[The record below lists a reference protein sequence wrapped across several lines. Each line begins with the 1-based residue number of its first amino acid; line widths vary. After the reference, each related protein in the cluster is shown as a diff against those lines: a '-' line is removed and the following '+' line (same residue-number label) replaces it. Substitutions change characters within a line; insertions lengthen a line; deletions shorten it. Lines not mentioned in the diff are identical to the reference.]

1 MQPGMLSERAKA
13 LGIVTD
19 YLKDG
24 VMDSVKDV
32 AREFINYLVNIFV

>member
-1 MQPGMLSERAKA
+1 M
-13 LGIVTD
+13 GIVTD

-24 VMDSVKDV
+24 VMDYVKDV